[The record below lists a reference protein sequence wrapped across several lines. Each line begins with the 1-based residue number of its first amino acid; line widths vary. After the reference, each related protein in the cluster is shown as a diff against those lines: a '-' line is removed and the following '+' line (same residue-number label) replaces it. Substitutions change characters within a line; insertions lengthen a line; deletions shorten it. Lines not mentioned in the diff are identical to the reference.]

1 MEPAPVGS
9 IFHALMKDTILEGST
24 MESVEILE
32 AAPAATVER
41 PQADAAQ
48 APRYKSAV
56 GVGLVL
62 FLVATAVT
70 MAQYKIPTIMTD
82 FMALFAID
90 AATASWTMSI
100 FTFVGIIVALPTGFL
115 AKRFGPRAII
125 LAAVVINVAAG
136 LLGAFVPNIGLLLA
150 TRALEGV
157 SLVFV
162 VACSPLVIQAC
173 VDPARNGTATGI
185 YMLGGMLGATF
196 AGILTPTLYYSV
208 GFVGLWVGYALI
220 TAVAGI
226 VFALYVRLPEHPVDL
241 VAAQA
246 EQAQGAREGAGDW
259 RVFFKLNTWL
269 FLLPFAI
276 FQMVLLTILSY
287 APTALQQQGMSPA
300 QSGIV
305 STLPMMLAIISSVAF
320 GAISDRMGR
329 CKPLCILGML
339 VLGPCCFIMLN
350 FSGPVMWVA
359 LVVMGLLAMG
369 TPTVFVAAYP
379 TVLARPE
386 LMSIG
391 MGVLLLVQS
400 LGQFLGTAVSSAL
413 LGPAL
418 DQWMLCGTVAMALAL
433 IGTLSVAL
441 SRFR

>member
-1 MEPAPVGS
+1 MPAGEAGSKEEASEMETAEAITDGSGACAPQ
-9 IFHALMKDTILEGST
+9 
-24 MESVEILE
+24 
-32 AAPAATVER
+32 AAPGR
-41 PQADAAQ
+41 GSG
-48 APRYKSAV
+48 RYKSAF
-56 GVGLVL
+56 GVGAVL

-82 FMALFAID
+82 FMALFGVD
-90 AATASWTMSI
+90 AATASWSMSI

-115 AKRFGPRAII
+115 AKRFGPKKII
-125 LAAVVINVAAG
+125 LAAVVLNVAAG
-136 LLGAFVPNIGLLLA
+136 LLGAFAPTMGLLLA

-157 SLVFV
+157 ALVFV
-162 VACSPLVIQAC
+162 VACAPLVIQAC
-173 VDPARNGTATGI
+173 VDPAKNGTATGI

-196 AGILTPTLYYSV
+196 AGVLTPTLYYSV

-220 TAVAGI
+220 TAVGGVI
-226 VFALYVRLPEHPVDL
+226 FALYIKLPEHPVDL
-241 VAAQA
+241 VAAA
-246 EQAQGAREGAGDW
+246 ADADPGRPGDW

-269 FLLPFAI
+269 FLVPFAI

-305 STLPMMLAIISSVAF
+305 STLPMMLAVVSSIAF

-339 VLGPCCFIMLN
+339 VLGPCCFVMLN
-350 FSGPVMWVA
+350 LTGPVMWIA
-359 LVVMGLLAMG
+359 LVIMGLLAMG

-379 TVLARPE
+379 TVLGKPE
-386 LMSIG
+386 LMSVG

-418 DQWMLCGTVAMALAL
+418 DQWMLCGIVTMVLGL
-433 IGTLSVAL
+433 IGTASVAL
-441 SRFR
+441 CRFR

>member
-1 MEPAPVGS
+1 METIIQTEVVGEEKPVTTANP
-9 IFHALMKDTILEGST
+9 I
-24 MESVEILE
+24 
-32 AAPAATVER
+32 P
-41 PQADAAQ
+41 
-48 APRYKSAV
+48 YKSAV

-90 AATASWTMSI
+90 AGTASWSMSI

-115 AKRFGPRAII
+115 AKRFGPRNVI
-125 LAAVVINVAAG
+125 LTAVIINVIAG
-136 LLGAFVPNIGLLLA
+136 VAGAFVPSIWLLLV

-162 VACSPLVIQAC
+162 VACSPLVIQAA
-173 VDPARNGTATGI
+173 VDPAKNGTSTGI

-208 GFVGLWVGYALI
+208 GFVGLWLGYALI
-220 TAVAGI
+220 TAVAGVI
-226 VFALYVRLPEHPVDL
+226 FAIYIKLPEHPADRVAEEAAIEEGVDPNSK
-241 VAAQA
+241 
-246 EQAQGAREGAGDW
+246 DW
-259 RVFFKLNTWL
+259 HVFFKPNTWF
-269 FLLPFAI
+269 FLVPFAI

-300 QSGIV
+300 LSGIV

-329 CKPLCILGML
+329 CKPLCIIGML

-350 FSGPVMWVA
+350 FTGAIMWIA

-379 TVLARPE
+379 TVLAKPQ

-413 LGPAL
+413 LGPEL
-418 DQWMLCGTVAMALAL
+418 NQWLLCGGVACVLAL
-433 IGTLSVAL
+433 LGTLSIAIAK
-441 SRFR
+441 FR

>member
-1 MEPAPVGS
+1 MTQIQKTGDGTTAV
-9 IFHALMKDTILEGST
+9 
-24 MESVEILE
+24 VE
-32 AAPAATVER
+32 VCQDER
-41 PQADAAQ
+41 DLA
-48 APRYKSAV
+48 YKNAFAI
-56 GVGLVL
+56 GIVL

-82 FMALFAID
+82 FMELFSVD
-90 AATASWTMSI
+90 AATASWSMSI
-100 FTFVGIIVALPTGFL
+100 FTFVGMVVALPTGFL
-115 AKRFGPRAII
+115 AKRFGPKAII
-125 LAAVVINVAAG
+125 LAAVVINVCAG
-136 LLGAFVPNIGLLLA
+136 LLGAFATDIGLLLF

-162 VACSPLVIQAC
+162 VACAPLIIQAC
-173 VDPARNGTATGI
+173 VDPAKMGTATGI

-196 AGILTPTLYYSV
+196 AGVLTPTLYYSV
-208 GFVGLWVGYALI
+208 GFVGLWVGYAAI
-220 TAVAGI
+220 TAVGGVI
-226 VFALYVRLPEHPVDL
+226 FALYVKVPPAPPAAE
-241 VAAQA
+241 AQA
-246 EQAQGAREGAGDW
+246 SSGDW
-259 RVFFKLNTWL
+259 RVFFKPNTWL
-269 FLLPFAI
+269 FLVPFAI
-276 FQMVLLTILSY
+276 FQMVLLTILAY

-305 STLPMMLAIISSVAF
+305 STLPMMLAVISSIAF

-350 FSGPVMWVA
+350 FSGPIMWIA

-379 TVLARPE
+379 AVLGKPE

-400 LGQFLGTAVSSAL
+400 LGQFLGTAVPSAL

-418 DQWMLCGTVAMALAL
+418 DQWMLCGIVTMVLGL
-433 IGTLSVAL
+433 LGTASVAL
-441 SRFR
+441 CKFR